1 MASEQELVRDA
12 WLAARK
18 GNLCALSECKAWAL
32 REVWREQ
39 KGPKARRILRV
50 KICIASKC
58 IFSSVNMTFFKSEPF
73 SARNF
78 SPQMNNTYCI
88 VLKYHSKKI
97 GLYWYWLTQQYYD
110 FAALCV
116 YAHLGNNQINAKR
129 KAMQKGCGIMA

>member
-50 KICIASKC
+50 K
-58 IFSSVNMTFFKSEPF
+58 NL
-73 SARNF
+73 
-78 SPQMNNTYCI
+78 YCI
-88 VLKYHSKKI
+88 EVHIFLREHDYFQI
-97 GLYWYWLTQQYYD
+97 GLRLTP
-110 FAALCV
+110 V
-116 YAHLGNNQINAKR
+116 
-129 KAMQKGCGIMA
+129 